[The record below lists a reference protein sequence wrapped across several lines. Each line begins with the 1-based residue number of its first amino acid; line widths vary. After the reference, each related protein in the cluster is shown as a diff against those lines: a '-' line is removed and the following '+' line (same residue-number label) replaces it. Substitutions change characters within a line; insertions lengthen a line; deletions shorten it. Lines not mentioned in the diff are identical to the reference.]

1 MTKQVALSEEAYRA
15 LRRRRRESESFSQAV
30 LRLLETVKR
39 HERDP
44 RLFARRRHHFLVGAE
59 AHLREASA
67 GRDGEDPWDA
77 GA

>member
-15 LRRRRRESESFSQAV
+15 LRQRRRDSESFSQAIM
-30 LRLLETVKR
+30 RLLDTVQR

-44 RLFARRRHHFLVGAE
+44 RAFTRRRHRFLLDADSHLKEAE
-59 AHLREASA
+59 K